1 MDGGLQGIM
10 NCLKQIRESKK
21 ISQSELAELTG
32 IAQSNVSDYESG
44 KKRMREDTIRRFA
57 EALGV
62 KFGEIMGDKK

>member
-1 MDGGLQGIM
+1 M
-10 NCLKQIRESKK
+10 NCLKQIRESKGM
-21 ISQSELAELTG
+21 SQSKLAEITG

-62 KFGEIMGDKK
+62 SVGEIMEGRK